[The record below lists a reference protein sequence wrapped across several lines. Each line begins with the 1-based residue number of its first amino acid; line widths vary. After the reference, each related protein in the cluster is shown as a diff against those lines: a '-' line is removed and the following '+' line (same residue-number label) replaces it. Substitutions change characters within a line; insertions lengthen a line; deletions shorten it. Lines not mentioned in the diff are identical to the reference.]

1 MITVHRCYGMMKVYK
16 IRRKIEWNKP
26 LNFEKKHVGGEGNRD
41 FFPAVLS
48 LLFADCQNGG
58 AEVSFWPL
66 PQNLA
71 MLISLCMVHCVGMFA
86 FLSVYGLTL
95 SMKSK
100 YPEYDFDGHT
110 ATLFVL
116 KRYVKLVLTF

>member
-1 MITVHRCYGMMKVYK
+1 MITVHRCYGMMKYIK
-16 IRRKIEWNKP
+16 SGRKIEWNKP
-26 LNFEKKHVGGEGNRD
+26 LIYEKKHVGGEGNRD

-48 LLFADCQNGG
+48 LLFADCQNGW

-100 YPEYDFDGHT
+100 YPEYDLMVIQQLC
-110 ATLFVL
+110 LF
-116 KRYVKLVLTF
+116 

>member
-1 MITVHRCYGMMKVYK
+1 MEQTIKFT
-16 IRRKIEWNKP
+16 
-26 LNFEKKHVGGEGNRD
+26 KKHVGGEGNRD

-48 LLFADCQNGG
+48 LLFADCQNGWG
-58 AEVSFWPL
+58 KVSFWPL

-116 KRYVKLVLTF
+116 KDM